1 MELSVAGIHA
11 VVVAR
16 VGSPDLLGT
25 RQVEA
30 RCMAAQE
37 VCHMASLDD
46 GIVEVFVLFVPEGRP
61 AALDDLRERI
71 RVQEVVDGVLQ

>member
-1 MELSVAGIHA
+1 
-11 VVVAR
+11 
-16 VGSPDLLGT
+16 
-25 RQVEA
+25 
-30 RCMAAQE
+30 MAAQE
-37 VCHMASLDD
+37 VRHMASLDD

>member
-1 MELSVAGIHA
+1 MELPVAGVHA
-11 VVVAR
+11 VVVVR

-30 RCMAAQE
+30 CRVAAQE

-71 RVQEVVDGVLQ
+71 WVQEVVDGVLQ